1 MSTINIIWASMF
13 GTAEDVA
20 YDVFE
25 DQKSNGVAIH
35 EMNDVSMD
43 QFKEMNNVIFVTS
56 TTGVGDVPTNGEE
69 FWTELEKA
77 DLDLKETK
85 YAVCALGASYH
96 KEFCGAGRKI
106 DARMEELGAERVS
119 EIHKCDDDDEGARE
133 YSVAVIKKIL
143 G

>member
-1 MSTINIIWASMF
+1 MF

-25 DQKSNGVAIH
+25 DQKTNGVAIH
-35 EMNDVSMD
+35 
-43 QFKEMNNVIFVTS
+43 
-56 TTGVGDVPTNGEE
+56 
-69 FWTELEKA
+69 
-77 DLDLKETK
+77 ETK

-106 DARMEELGAERVS
+106 DARMEELGAERIS
-119 EIHKCDDDDEGARE
+119 EMHKCDDDDEGARE
-133 YSVAVIKKIL
+133 YSVEVIKKIL